1 MDEGRRRVTD
11 ATNGTRGGE
20 EGYATFP
27 RSTLVYQS
35 RKRRVSGIFER
46 SPSHFRRDDD
56 VFPPPSLVE
65 IGGRARYF
73 NPLRSREASLD
84 RHAKIIRSGFKM
96 INMIDKY
103 D

>member
-1 MDEGRRRVTD
+1 MGLGAGRRRGLRHVSTFHAGLSISK
-11 ATNGTRGGE
+11 AT
-20 EGYATFP
+20 
-27 RSTLVYQS
+27 
-35 RKRRVSGIFER
+35 RVRYFER

-84 RHAKIIRSGFKM
+84 RHAKIIRSGSKM
-96 INMIDKY
+96 INAIDKY